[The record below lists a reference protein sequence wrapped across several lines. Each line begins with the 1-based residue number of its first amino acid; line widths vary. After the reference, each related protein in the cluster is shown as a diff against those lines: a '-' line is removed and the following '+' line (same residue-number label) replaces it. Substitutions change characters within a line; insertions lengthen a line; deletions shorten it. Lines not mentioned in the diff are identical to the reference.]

1 MPFGT
6 AMGSFGQIRTQ
17 AMLLTLSFISLLFS
31 SSADLPSNDPHVS
44 PDVDCYEETF
54 CIETEDLG
62 NRVEV
67 FVRSLV
73 PWDITMIL
81 DIDMS
86 NMRPDIDLPLT
97 KSFKGES
104 RNQVLT
110 LAVNEAADSWSFA
123 FDLKWILG
131 DFKADHERGFSYQ
144 LPYSRGEEYVVGQGY
159 LGNATHQGKYAIDW
173 DMPEGTPIRAARG
186 GLVMEVQEK
195 FREGRPDPALKS
207 AANYVKIRHDDGTIG
222 NYVHLKHKGVKV
234 KPGDRVKTGAMIARS
249 GNTGFST
256 GPHLHFEVYAATRE
270 LSRRTIPV
278 EFKTPDRGSVQLKQ
292 GRFYK
297 R

>member
-1 MPFGT
+1 
-6 AMGSFGQIRTQ
+6 
-17 AMLLTLSFISLLFS
+17 MLLILSFISLLLF
-31 SSADLPSNDPHVS
+31 SSADPLPKNAHRS
-44 PDVDCYEETF
+44 PEVDCYEETF
-54 CIETEDLG
+54 CIETEDRG

-86 NMRPDIDLPLT
+86 NMRPDVDLPLT
-97 KSFKGES
+97 ESFRGES
-104 RNQVLT
+104 RIHVLT
-110 LAVNEAADSWSFA
+110 LAVDEAGDSWSFA
-123 FDLKWILG
+123 FNLKWILG
-131 DFKADHERGFSYQ
+131 DFKADHERGLSYQ
-144 LPYSRGEEYVVGQGY
+144 LPYSKGEEYVVGQGY

-173 DMPEGTPIRAARG
+173 DMPEGTPVRAARSG
-186 GLVMEVQEK
+186 IVMEIEEK
-195 FREGRPDPALKS
+195 FKEGRPDPALKS
-207 AANYVKIRHDDGTIG
+207 AANYVKIRHEDGTIG
-222 NYVHLKHKGVKV
+222 NYVHLKHNGVKV
-234 KPGDRVKTGAMIARS
+234 KPGDRVKEGTIIARS

-270 LSRRTIPV
+270 LGRRTIPV
-278 EFKTPDRGSVQLKQ
+278 EFQTPGRGSVQLKE